1 MSCMAD
7 LAGRFVLSIL
17 VGMGS
22 SLGKEYNKQDCQSE
36 GQHSGDIPYVFSPQ
50 SHSPTN
56 FATASHWTQ
65 RPRRSKQPL
74 TPAQSTGTYLIYQTP

>member
-1 MSCMAD
+1 MCCVAD

-22 SLGKEYNKQDCQSE
+22 SLGEEYNKQHCQSE

-56 FATASHWTQ
+56 FATASHWTR
-65 RPRRSKQPL
+65 RPRCSKQPL
-74 TPAQSTGTYLIYQTP
+74 TPAQSTGTYLIYYTP